1 MKRHLQCRRMA
12 FFARVLF
19 DNELMAQSMS
29 RGDGL
34 HWLISMQSFFLYKIN
49 KNQEIMNVQ

>member
-12 FFARVLF
+12 FFVRVLF

-29 RGDGL
+29 RDDGL
-34 HWLISMQSFFLYKIN
+34 HRLISMQSFFCTKFRNIK
-49 KNQEIMNVQ
+49 KN

>member
-1 MKRHLQCRRMA
+1 MHADGIFCSPAADRA
-12 FFARVLF
+12 PF

-34 HWLISMQSFFLYKIN
+34 HWPIPMQSFFCTKLIKS
-49 KNQEIMNVQ
+49 KK

>member
-1 MKRHLQCRRMA
+1 MQADGIFCSPA
-12 FFARVLF
+12 ADRVLF

-34 HWLISMQSFFLYKIN
+34 HWLISMQSFFCTKLIKL
-49 KNQEIMNVQ
+49 KK